1 MIRPH
6 DLIWISD
13 RSALSA
19 DQALPEW
26 VSQQWRTSLPLV
38 VRRDVQSNG
47 RIPVGIRMKRSQR
60 AAAWVS
66 AEAIRRI
73 VTPEFW

>member
-26 VSQQWRTSLPLV
+26 VSQQWRTSGGAA
-38 VRRDVQSNG
+38 RCSG
-47 RIPVGIRMKRSQR
+47 QR
-60 AAAWVS
+60 ADPGGDPGHETQPARGS
-66 AEAIRRI
+66 LG
-73 VTPEFW
+73 